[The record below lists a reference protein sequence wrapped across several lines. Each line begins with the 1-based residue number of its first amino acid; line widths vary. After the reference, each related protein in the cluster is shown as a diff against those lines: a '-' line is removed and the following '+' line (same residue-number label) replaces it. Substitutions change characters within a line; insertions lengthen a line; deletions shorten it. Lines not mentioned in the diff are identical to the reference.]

1 MDSSGLSGELP
12 ANLSNLKNMRILR
25 FQGNSFQGP
34 IPASLSSLTKLTDL
48 KTITASDNTKY
59 EIDNANLTNGRTV
72 AVKQLSTTSHQG
84 KGQFLAE
91 IATISAVQH
100 RNLVKLHGCC
110 VEEEK
115 RILVYEYLEN
125 KSLDQA
131 VFGKSDLH
139 LDWPK
144 RFDVLLGVARAC
156 CLCFF
161 KTFMVELQIG
171 TVDIRISN
179 PLMSQAWTLHE
190 NRCDLEMVDRKLTSF
205 DKGVV
210 SRVIGIALL
219 CTQASPVLRPP
230 MSRVVAML
238 VGDTEV
244 TDVTLRPSYL
254 TEWQHKDVSSSYV
267 TGYFD
272 SSTQRSANAQ
282 VSFPSTD
289 RTTVNMETTPLTTQ
303 PYMKKAIKEGR

>member
-1 MDSSGLSGELP
+1 
-12 ANLSNLKNMRILR
+12 R

-144 RFDVLLGVARAC
+144 RFDVLLGVARG
-156 CLCFF
+156 L
-161 KTFMVELQIG
+161 TY
-171 TVDIRISN
+171 
-179 PLMSQAWTLHE
+179 LHE
-190 NRCDLEMVDRKLTSF
+190 E
-205 DKGVV
+205 
-210 SRVIGIALL
+210 SRVRIVHRDVKASNILL
-219 CTQASPVLRPP
+219 DTDLNPKISDFGLAKLYDDK
-230 MSRVVAML
+230 MTHINTRVAGTM
-238 VGDTEV
+238 
-244 TDVTLRPSYL
+244 
-254 TEWQHKDVSSSYV
+254 
-267 TGYFD
+267 
-272 SSTQRSANAQ
+272 
-282 VSFPSTD
+282 
-289 RTTVNMETTPLTTQ
+289 
-303 PYMKKAIKEGR
+303 